1 MGRRAKAVDEQVN
14 TQPVE
19 NADRRRSLGEI
30 GYDAYKE
37 ATGGKSAVSGAD
49 LPHFTNTNEK
59 VQNAWEVAAL
69 AIASAVQLE
78 GANDTSKMAYGQQ
91 KPGLNEKLSPVIGDP
106 LSPATVTE

>member
-1 MGRRAKAVDEQVN
+1 MGKRAKVADEQVS

-19 NADRRRSLGEI
+19 GADRRRSLGEV

-49 LPHFTNTNEK
+49 LPHFSNTNEK

-78 GANDTSKMAYGQQ
+78 QGNDSGKMAYSQQ
-91 KPGLNEKLSPVIGDP
+91 KPELNAKLAPVVGDP
-106 LSPATVTE
+106 LSPATAE